1 MVSFRIRF
9 CEEPQRRYSCCMCT
23 GTCHL
28 RPEWQKAPGIVRH
41 RELRR
46 RLLDN
51 LRNLR
56 ERRTLS
62 SWRRTRS
69 GIRVSLRPS
78 TVKWFSASLRTI
90 SSIYVLF
97 ILWLNLLE
105 SSDPVFEGRIL
116 WSPGVRR
123 GDNKN
128 PIRGEHFL
136 NNGSITLKFGDYVY
150 IWTLVRL
157 WSTLLMTFTL
167 PLIGAAIAED
177 TEVCQWGCIRRSDQ
191 TSYSSAHFACG
202 CLLGRPSGFPHPGQ
216 GFLLTIA
223 DQSAFKIILLS
234 SFPDK
239 GENTTNLLSFLGQHH
254 VNKTLWV
261 VVRLNMLE
269 VLAELK
275 RGTPRPTTSVHGSV
289 KGDSKSP
296 AGWHAHLGVNLC

>member
-9 CEEPQRRYSCCMCT
+9 CEVPQRRCSCCTCT
-23 GTCHL
+23 GTCRL
-28 RPEWQKAPGIVRH
+28 RPEWQKAPGKVWL
-41 RELRR
+41 RELRS

-56 ERRTLS
+56 ERCTLS

-97 ILWLNLLE
+97 ILWFNLLE

-116 WSPGVRR
+116 WTPGVRR

-150 IWTLVRL
+150 IWTLFRL

-177 TEVCQWGCIRRSDQ
+177 TEVCQWGYIRRSDQ

-202 CLLGRPSGFPHPGQ
+202 CLLGRPSGFPRPGQ
-216 GFLLTIA
+216 GFLLPIA
-223 DQSAFKIILLS
+223 DQLAFKIVLLS
-234 SFPDK
+234 PFVINWKHNKPSQFSWP
-239 GENTTNLLSFLGQHH
+239 TSCRQSPVSSRTPQHAWSPGRVESRYH
-254 VNKTLWV
+254 LVHNQRPWQRQR
-261 VVRLNMLE
+261 RLQISCRLT
-269 VLAELK
+269 
-275 RGTPRPTTSVHGSV
+275 RTPW
-289 KGDSKSP
+289 K
-296 AGWHAHLGVNLC
+296 